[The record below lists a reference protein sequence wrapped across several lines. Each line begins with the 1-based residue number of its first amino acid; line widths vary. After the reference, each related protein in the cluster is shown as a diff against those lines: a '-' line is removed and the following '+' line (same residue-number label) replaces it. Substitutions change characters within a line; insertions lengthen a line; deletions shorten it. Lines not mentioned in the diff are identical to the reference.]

1 LTPKFGGKETSGMTE
16 HLTTPVVYIDANP
29 FMYAIEG
36 DEKVSRPI
44 KEFFALLRQRPG
56 IAVTSELTLAEVLP
70 KATMPDVQRSYF
82 NLIVWS
88 KIFDLRPVT
97 REILIETAKYRRATA
112 TLLPDKRTKM
122 VRLPDAIHMVTAI
135 QSGCKKI
142 LSLDSG
148 LKVQEGVSVIEPNQA
163 GLSQLT
169 RDIS

>member
-1 LTPKFGGKETSGMTE
+1 MTDP
-16 HLTTPVVYIDANP
+16 LIAPVIYIDANP

-36 DEKVSRPI
+36 DEEVSRPI
-44 KEFFALLRQRPG
+44 KDFFALLRQQPG

-82 NLIVWS
+82 NLIVC
-88 KIFDLRPVT
+88 
-97 REILIETAKYRRATA
+97 RATA

-122 VRLPDAIHMVTAI
+122 VRLPDAIHVVTAI
-135 QSGCKKI
+135 QSGRKKF

-148 LKVQEGVSVIEPNQA
+148 LKVQEGVIVIQPNQA
-163 GLSQLT
+163 GLSQFA